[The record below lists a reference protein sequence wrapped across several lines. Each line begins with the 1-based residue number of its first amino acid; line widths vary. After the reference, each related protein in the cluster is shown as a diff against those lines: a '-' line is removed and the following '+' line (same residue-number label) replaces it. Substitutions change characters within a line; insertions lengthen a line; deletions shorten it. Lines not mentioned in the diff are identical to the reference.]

1 MNKFEYYVK
10 IYTFKNKDS
19 AKKEYVYEKV
29 EIKNKFNDEVKE
41 ENIKIAVFNIF
52 RNMYSIYKDEI
63 EFISKE
69 QYDKEC
75 E

>member
-69 QYDKEC
+69 QYEKEC